1 MYTYAYVI
9 CTYFGLRD
17 LAISA
22 IVVAMTSR
30 RQPSAN
36 EPLGWRRRLALGH
49 QVAIDH
55 YVALGVAA
63 ENLFVSVHETPP
75 VFSVLLWKVIEA

>member
-9 CTYFGLRD
+9 CIYFGLRD

-22 IVVAMTSR
+22 IVVAMTSE

-36 EPLGWRRRLALGH
+36 ERWRHRLALGH

-63 ENLFVSVHETPP
+63 ENLFVAVHERPP
-75 VFSVLLWKVIEA
+75 VFNVLLWKVIEA